1 MGLNCFMPLNPLD
14 RIIHQQ
20 ILLSV
25 MSNCNKTVIWSI
37 NYRYS
42 GLALSYKPV

>member
-1 MGLNCFMPLNPLD
+1 MALNCFMPLNPLD

-25 MSNCNKTVIWSI
+25 MSNAIKQLFGQSI
-37 NYRYS
+37 TNVV
-42 GLALSYKPV
+42 A

>member
-25 MSNCNKTVIWSI
+25 MSNAIKQLFAQSVTNI
-37 NYRYS
+37 
-42 GLALSYKPV
+42 LA